1 MAAAW
6 NRLALAA
13 GGSILLTGIVMA
25 PAAAYPPGTAM
36 TITAGNGQIVIAN
49 GQPGCTV
56 TVQGPN
62 FSRSTTI
69 DSDGMAVINANLPD
83 GEDLEATVSGKGCA
97 AESASG
103 VVSNSGGG
111 GGGGGGGGNGGGGGD
126 TPSRTGSD
134 TVLGLL
140 AGLGAVGVGG
150 GLVVAARRKKA

>member
-1 MAAAW
+1 MTAAW
-6 NRLALAA
+6 NRIAA
-13 GGSILLTGIVMA
+13 ATGGSVLLTGVFLA
-25 PAAAYPPGTAM
+25 PALAYPPGTAM
-36 TITAGNGQIVIAN
+36 TVTAGNGQIVIAN

-56 TVQGPN
+56 TVQGPS
-62 FSRSTTI
+62 FSQSTTI

-111 GGGGGGGGNGGGGGD
+111 GGGGGGNGGGTGGD

-134 TVLGLL
+134 TALGLL
-140 AGLGAVGVGG
+140 AGLGAIGVGG
-150 GLVVAARRKKA
+150 GLVVAARRKKS